1 MITKKFAQRVVADH
15 LMGIATVTKSGT
27 QYYCEYVGID
37 GSVIDSSVVYQNPD
51 DLHRICIGTDLNRNP
66 GVYVRRID
74 KEDPDY
80 HPIVA
85 SYHLG
90 TGWIICG

>member
-27 QYYCEYVGID
+27 RYYCEYVGID
-37 GSVIDSSVVYQNPD
+37 GSVIDSSEVYQNPD
-51 DLHRICIGTDLNRNP
+51 DLHRICIGTDLNRDP
-66 GVYVRRID
+66 GVYIRRID
-74 KEDPDY
+74 KEDPGY

-85 SYHLG
+85 SYHMG
-90 TGWIICG
+90 TGWYICG

>member
-1 MITKKFAQRVVADH
+1 MITKKFAERVVADH

-27 QYYCEYVGID
+27 RYYCEYVGID
-37 GSVIDSSVVYQNPD
+37 GSVLDSSEVYHNPG
-51 DLHRICIGTDLNRNP
+51 DLHRCWIGSDLNRQP
-66 GVYVRRID
+66 GVYVRKID